1 MARLSR
7 FDREVVELACARVL
21 LDIVRSLWIG
31 MGVAE
36 EYARGTGPD
45 GPLHACARP
54 PRVNQTKGS
63 RPVSGLARDALTVAG
78 AAPDWLGERHRLPVS
93 PRARRHETPGTTR
106 LGQHEGPPGVNRP
119 D

>member
-21 LDIVRSLWIG
+21 LDMVRSLWIG

-78 AAPDWLGERHRLPVS
+78 QRRTGSESVTGFPFHLVRAGTRH
-93 PRARRHETPGTTR
+93 
-106 LGQHEGPPGVNRP
+106 LGQPA
-119 D
+119 